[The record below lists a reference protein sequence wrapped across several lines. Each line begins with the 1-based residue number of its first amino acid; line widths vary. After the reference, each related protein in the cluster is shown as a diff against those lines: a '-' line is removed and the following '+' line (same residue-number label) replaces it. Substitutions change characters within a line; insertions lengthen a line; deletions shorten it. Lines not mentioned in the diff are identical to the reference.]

1 MALLVK
7 PHKGLSLGGGAPLK
21 KGRWHFLLPMLC
33 LWSITRLTAR
43 PRFQYP
49 DHSRSHVDGHKISG
63 DEFDCSRI
71 FGSFVLGGGK
81 GLLRIMIIG
90 NPWNPLPFV
99 PTHNQDSFVF
109 FFFWGG
115 GGVFC
120 LTKSQSD
127 IIELELPLVEFLK
140 QQFQFPWLNRQ
151 KPLNHQIFEAWI
163 PTVWGFVF
171 FFPAEALPFWA
182 SAAKIRGG
190 SLGRGGKKKKPEG
203 KKEVSLY
210 ESYLEGHPS

>member
-1 MALLVK
+1 M
-7 PHKGLSLGGGAPLK
+7 SLGGVAPWK

-33 LWSITRLTAR
+33 FWSITRLTAR

-49 DHSRSHVDGHKISG
+49 DHFRSHVDGHKICG

-71 FGSFVLGGGK
+71 FGPFFFGGGK

-109 FFFWGG
+109 FSWGGGG

-127 IIELELPLVEFLK
+127 IIELELPLVEILK

-151 KPLNHQIFEAWI
+151 PNLWGLNSNGLGFRFFFRLRLCLFGRQRQRSVGEAWAGVVEAGGEERRKDRKERKKYHYINPTWRAI
-163 PTVWGFVF
+163 P
-171 FFPAEALPFWA
+171 
-182 SAAKIRGG
+182 
-190 SLGRGGKKKKPEG
+190 
-203 KKEVSLY
+203 VSK
-210 ESYLEGHPS
+210 